1 MAKQLI
7 LQKREATGKKLK
19 ALRNAGQIPSV
30 IYGVAEPILTVSE
43 YIVTEKALQE
53 AGYHSPLELDIA
65 GQKQLAIVKNIAL
78 NPVNRRIIN
87 IEFQAVSE
95 NEAVEATTPVKIVNF
110 EQSEAAKKHLVI
122 LQVIED
128 VEVKAKPSELPSELT
143 LDAANL
149 AEVDDKL
156 TFADLKLPKG
166 VALADKE
173 QDLSA
178 AIANVYDPAAEAEA
192 REAEDTKASESTS
205 TKEAATPTESATE

>member
-1 MAKQLI
+1 MVKQLN

-19 ALRNAGQIPSV
+19 ALRDAGQIPSV

-43 YIVTEKALQE
+43 YVVTEKALGE

-65 GQKQLAIVKNIAL
+65 GQKQLAIVKDIAL

-95 NEAVEATTPVKIVNF
+95 NEAVEATTPVRIVNF
-110 EQSEAAKKHLVI
+110 EQSEAAKKHLAI
-122 LQVIED
+122 LQVVED

-143 LDAANL
+143 LDAAGL
-149 AEVDDKL
+149 AETDDKL

-166 VALADKE
+166 VVLADKE
-173 QDLSA
+173 QDMSA
-178 AIANVYDPAAEAEA
+178 VIANIYDPAAEAEA
-192 REAEDTKASESTS
+192 REAEDAKASEAVSA
-205 TKEAATPTESATE
+205 EEPAAATETAAE